1 MHYNYETMTTSL
13 APPVWVDSYD
23 AMEAMIARLV
33 DQPAIAVDTES
44 NSLHAYREQVCLIQF
59 STEEV
64 DFLLDPLAMED
75 LSSLAEVFANPEQ
88 EKVFHAAEYDLICL
102 KRDFGFSV
110 TNLFDTR
117 WAVRILGYSGD
128 GLEHLLAEKFAVRL
142 NKKFQKANWARRPLN
157 AEQINYAR
165 LDTHYLLALKRILQD
180 ELARKGLLDLAGE
193 DFRRACHVE
202 MPESRP
208 ALWERA
214 KNGRQLSNRERTI
227 LKELCECRE
236 RIAEKL
242 DRPTFKVCSDRQL
255 VDIAQMPPSHTDE
268 LLGLGLSHR
277 QVQNWGREL
286 VRAVA
291 QGQAA
296 PLVRPLRVKRPDEA
310 FLERLEAL
318 KQWRKRVART
328 MNVESD
334 VVLPRS
340 MMERLAEQAPQSLK
354 ELGDVMVESPWR
366 FARFGPQILQV
377 MKG

>member
-1 MHYNYETMTTSL
+1 LHYNYETMTTSL

-23 AMEAMIARLV
+23 AMEAMITRLG
-33 DQPAIAVDTES
+33 DWPAIAVDTES

-59 STEEV
+59 STEQV
-64 DFLLDPLAMED
+64 DFLLDPLALPD
-75 LSSLAEVFANPEQ
+75 LSPLSEIFTNSDL

-102 KRDFGFSV
+102 KRDFGFTV
-110 TNLFDTR
+110 TSLFDTR
-117 WAVRILGYSGD
+117 WAVRILGYPGD
-128 GLEHLLAEKFAVRL
+128 GLERLLAEKFGVRL

-165 LDTHYLLALKRILQD
+165 LDTHYLLALKDMLQD
-180 ELARKGLLDLAGE
+180 ELVRKGLLELAIE

-214 KNGRQLSNRERTI
+214 KNGRQLSSRERTI

-242 DRPTFKVCSDRQL
+242 DRPTFKVCSDKQL
-255 VDIAQMPPSHTDE
+255 VDIAQLPPSHTDE

-286 VRAVA
+286 MQAVA
-291 QGQAA
+291 QGMAA
-296 PLVRPLRVKRPDEA
+296 PLVQRRRVRRPDEA

-318 KQWRKRVART
+318 KQWRKKVARN
-328 MNVESD
+328 MKVESD

-340 MMERLAEQAPQSLK
+340 MMERLAEQTPGSLK
-354 ELGDVMVESPWR
+354 QLQELMLESPWR
-366 FARFGPQILQV
+366 FARFGPLLLQV